1 MSDDFPWRVT
11 FTSRAQKE
19 LQRLPPDMQ
28 ARVRVAVNRLRNG
41 PDRGDTRKLQGEG
54 HIWRLRV
61 GDWRVRFMPDFANM
75 AILIQRILPR
85 GRAYRD

>member
-19 LQRLPPDMQ
+19 FQRLPPEMQ
-28 ARVRVAVNRLRNG
+28 TRIHVAINGLRNG
-41 PDRGDTRKLQGEG
+41 PDRGDTRKLQGEENT
-54 HIWRLRV
+54 WRLRV
-61 GDWRVRFMPDFANM
+61 GEWRVRFIPDFTEK